1 MSGLKIDQLGQATP
15 VMVFDVESVG
25 LHGEGFAVGFV
36 VIKGGMEV
44 DSGAFGCPQSYALD
58 DAGNLP
64 PHVSSDRQWVGENV
78 PDVGA
83 LGSPFVVR
91 ERFWNVWSTWKS
103 KGAVLAA
110 DCAWPV
116 EGRFL
121 NACVDI
127 ATDLRRWDGPYPLI
141 EISTLLLAAG
151 FDPMASFPRGE
162 NELPMHHPLA
172 DARQSARLMMMAI
185 DKLKGAD

>member
-25 LHGEGFAVGFV
+25 LHGQGFAVGFV
-36 VIKGGMEV
+36 VIKDGAEV
-44 DSGAFGCPQSYALD
+44 DNGLFACEQEKTVD
-58 DAGNLP
+58 DAGHLP
-64 PHVSSDRQWVGENV
+64 PNHGGDRKWVAENIPV
-78 PDVGA
+78 
-83 LGSPFVVR
+83 LGKLSSPFVVH
-91 ERFWNVWSTWKS
+91 EKFWAVWQEWKS

-151 FDPMASFPRGE
+151 FDPMEPFPRRDD
-162 NELPMHHPLA
+162 ELPIHNPLA
-172 DARQSARLMMMAI
+172 DARQSARLMMTAI
-185 DKLKGAD
+185 DKLK